1 MMNINSESETFDP
14 KIELY
19 LWILSHC
26 LIKLKTV
33 RKPDVIK
40 QKFVL
45 YQYDK
50 NMNKVENMDTVIRF
64 FARVKGKCTWEAIKH
79 RDWFCQGISIKIILF
94 CAVYSAFF
102 YAWILFSLGAGIS
115 FFATLMIPFKQRK

>member
-26 LIKLKTV
+26 LIKLTTV

-64 FARVKGKCTWEAIKH
+64 LQGLRGSAREKLLNTGTDFVKG
-79 RDWFCQGISIKIILF
+79 F
-94 CAVYSAFF
+94 
-102 YAWILFSLGAGIS
+102 
-115 FFATLMIPFKQRK
+115 P